1 VEGVTVRLAGPFSVH
16 RGGVAPGGIGA
27 GKAHRLL
34 VLLAVERHRL
44 VPTDRIIDGLW
55 GGLPP
60 RRPAENVATLV
71 SRLRVALGP
80 GAVEGGRHGYRLG
93 RDPAVRVDL
102 DDAARLVAESQRR
115 LAEGTPVLAATAA
128 TAAMEVLG
136 DAGVLTDQPDADWVQ
151 LARTEGATLLRAAR
165 LAAAAAACQA
175 GDPGAAR
182 TAAEAAVGA
191 DPLDEAAHRLLMT
204 AHQLAGEP
212 SRALADYERLRVDLA
227 TELGADP
234 DPQTRQIHLSILREH
249 PATPDSGTG
258 PPRPARDLPGLVG
271 RAAEITL
278 LTDAWSAACARRA
291 SVLLLAGEGG
301 IGKTRLAAEIATIA
315 EATGGFALQ
324 SRCYASERSLFLQP
338 FVDALSAPLTATPA
352 ARLRELAGPH
362 APGLVG
368 LFPVLESVLGHPD
381 VGRGSAEF
389 ELRRAYEAVTHVL
402 TGLAADRPALLVLDD
417 LHNAGLATIELL
429 HYLARHLVGTRLLV
443 LGTIRVEEGE
453 AALAALADVT
463 VRADVGPLPAAAV
476 AHMVAAAGLPEH
488 AETIARRSRGHTLF
502 VVETLRA
509 LAAGEAG
516 APPSLQQVV
525 LARLRR
531 TGPATEELL
540 RAGAVLGATVD
551 PATVADMVGLT
562 PQVAAQR
569 CAVAAAARLLVVAG
583 RNYEFA
589 NDLIQEVLYATTP
602 EPTRVAYHR
611 RAAELLSHRPELV
624 ATHAV
629 ATQDW
634 PLAARAL
641 LLAAEEATRRFA
653 IADARDLA
661 ERALDA
667 AERGGAAALI
677 AEAYL
682 ARGHSWVVRSEF
694 RLAFND
700 HHAALV
706 AARQAGDTRLEMLAL
721 RELGG
726 HAGIA
731 VSMADA
737 AGYLADG
744 FQIAEALGDRGMQ
757 ARFLD
762 WLAVGSSNRLRFVD
776 ALAYGRRAV
785 AIGRASGEDA
795 ALAAGLDGLKN
806 AYAYLGWTG
815 ELAGVLSELVPLLR
829 RLGDAALLQ
838 WAVFESAFVAF
849 GAADWGTA
857 EGRIG
862 EAITI
867 SERSGHDL
875 HAGWFTA
882 YLSWLER
889 LRCRYPR
896 ALDHGRRAIALTE
909 GTNHRWFATVGYSQ
923 LGIALLETGRTAEAI
938 ELLTRACDRAEP
950 DGAEAYLLRCLAPLA
965 EATGS
970 PTLLAKADALL
981 DLVDAPAGS
990 AWLLGTDAYLAVAR
1004 GWLRQDEPRRA
1015 RTVLAP
1021 LLGAAD
1027 RHGWVPAQAA
1037 GAVVDGLAASAL
1049 GDVARARTALCRAA
1063 ELGSLHGMPGIG
1075 RAARAALS
1083 ALR

>member
-1 VEGVTVRLAGPFSVH
+1 MEGVTVRLAGPFSVH

-212 SRALADYERLRVDLA
+212 SRALADYARLRVDLA

-301 IGKTRLAAEIATIA
+301 IGKTRLAAEMAA
-315 EATGGFALQ
+315 MADATGGLALQ

-338 FVDALSAPLTATPA
+338 FVDALSATLTATPA

-368 LFPVLESVLGHPD
+368 LFPVLRIGARTSGGRTGQRRVRTPARLRGGHPRPD
-381 VGRGSAEF
+381 RAGRRPARAVGAGRSAQRRSGHDRAAALPRPTPGRHAAARPRHHPGRGGRGGAGGAG
-389 ELRRAYEAVTHVL
+389 RC
-402 TGLAADRPALLVLDD
+402 RPF
-417 LHNAGLATIELL
+417 GPMW
-429 HYLARHLVGTRLLV
+429 
-443 LGTIRVEEGE
+443 
-453 AALAALADVT
+453 
-463 VRADVGPLPAAAV
+463 PLPAAAV

-488 AETIARRSRGHTLF
+488 AETIARRTRGHTLF

-516 APPSLQQVV
+516 APASLQQVV

-737 AGYLADG
+737 AGHLAEG
-744 FQIAEALGDRGMQ
+744 LQIAEALGDRGMQ

-776 ALAYGRRAV
+776 ALAHGRRAV

-838 WAVFESAFVAF
+838 WAVFESAFAAF
-849 GAADWGTA
+849 GAAEWGTA
-857 EGRIG
+857 R
-862 EAITI
+862 
-867 SERSGHDL
+867 RSDRRRDHDQRTQRPRPARRMV
-875 HAGWFTA
+875 H
-882 YLSWLER
+882 R
-889 LRCRYPR
+889 LP
-896 ALDHGRRAIALTE
+896 
-909 GTNHRWFATVGYSQ
+909 
-923 LGIALLETGRTAEAI
+923 
-938 ELLTRACDRAEP
+938 ELA
-950 DGAEAYLLRCLAPLA
+950 
-965 EATGS
+965 
-970 PTLLAKADALL
+970 
-981 DLVDAPAGS
+981 
-990 AWLLGTDAYLAVAR
+990 
-1004 GWLRQDEPRRA
+1004 
-1015 RTVLAP
+1015 
-1021 LLGAAD
+1021 GAATLAGI
-1027 RHGWVPAQAA
+1027 HGPSTTVEGQ
-1037 GAVVDGLAASAL
+1037 
-1049 GDVARARTALCRAA
+1049 
-1063 ELGSLHGMPGIG
+1063 
-1075 RAARAALS
+1075 
-1083 ALR
+1083 

>member
-1 VEGVTVRLAGPFSVH
+1 MA
-16 RGGVAPGGIGA
+16 
-27 GKAHRLL
+27 
-34 VLLAVERHRL
+34 
-44 VPTDRIIDGLW
+44 
-55 GGLPP
+55 
-60 RRPAENVATLV
+60 
-71 SRLRVALGP
+71 
-80 GAVEGGRHGYRLG
+80 
-93 RDPAVRVDL
+93 
-102 DDAARLVAESQRR
+102 
-115 LAEGTPVLAATAA
+115 
-128 TAAMEVLG
+128 
-136 DAGVLTDQPDADWVQ
+136 
-151 LARTEGATLLRAAR
+151 
-165 LAAAAAACQA
+165 
-175 GDPGAAR
+175 
-182 TAAEAAVGA
+182 
-191 DPLDEAAHRLLMT
+191 
-204 AHQLAGEP
+204 
-212 SRALADYERLRVDLA
+212 
-227 TELGADP
+227 
-234 DPQTRQIHLSILREH
+234 
-249 PATPDSGTG
+249 
-258 PPRPARDLPGLVG
+258 
-271 RAAEITL
+271 
-278 LTDAWSAACARRA
+278 
-291 SVLLLAGEGG
+291 
-301 IGKTRLAAEIATIA
+301 
-315 EATGGFALQ
+315 
-324 SRCYASERSLFLQP
+324 
-338 FVDALSAPLTATPA
+338 
-352 ARLRELAGPH
+352 
-362 APGLVG
+362 
-368 LFPVLESVLGHPD
+368 
-381 VGRGSAEF
+381 
-389 ELRRAYEAVTHVL
+389 
-402 TGLAADRPALLVLDD
+402 
-417 LHNAGLATIELL
+417 
-429 HYLARHLVGTRLLV
+429 
-443 LGTIRVEEGE
+443 
-453 AALAALADVT
+453 
-463 VRADVGPLPAAAV
+463 
-476 AHMVAAAGLPEH
+476 AAAGLPEH

-516 APPSLQQVV
+516 APASLQQVV

-682 ARGHSWVVRSEF
+682 ARGHSWVVRSKF

-744 FQIAEALGDRGMQ
+744 LQIAEALGDRGMQ

-776 ALAYGRRAV
+776 ALAHGRRAV

-838 WAVFESAFVAF
+838 WAVFESAFAAF
-849 GAADWGTA
+849 GAAEWGTA

-862 EAITI
+862 DAITI

-889 LRCRYPR
+889 LRCRYPTGPRPRSKGNCAHRGDEPPLVRDRRVLAARHRVAGDGPNGGGHR
-896 ALDHGRRAIALTE
+896 APHPGMRPGRAGRRRGPPAALP
-909 GTNHRWFATVGYSQ
+909 
-923 LGIALLETGRTAEAI
+923 RTAG
-938 ELLTRACDRAEP
+938 RGDRLP
-950 DGAEAYLLRCLAPLA
+950 H
-965 EATGS
+965 
-970 PTLLAKADALL
+970 
-981 DLVDAPAGS
+981 PARRGRR
-990 AWLLGTDAYLAVAR
+990 VAR
-1004 GWLRQDEPRRA
+1004 PCRRA
-1015 RTVLAP
+1015 RRVRLVA
-1021 LLGAAD
+1021 
-1027 RHGWVPAQAA
+1027 RHRRLSCGRPW
-1037 GAVVDGLAASAL
+1037 LAAARRTPP
-1049 GDVARARTALCRAA
+1049 GTDRARSTARRGRPARVGACPGRRCGRRRSGRVRAGRRRA
-1063 ELGSLHGMPGIG
+1063 RPDRPVPGRG
-1075 RAARAALS
+1075 AGQSPRDARNRTGGPGC
-1083 ALR
+1083 ALRIALRRG